1 MAVDAEADTCP
12 FCRSRHTM
20 DLFKINRRVPE
31 TIWKIMKHMNLL
43 ILLYITVISY
53 HAIMELARSN
63 SAGLFIKSIS
73 VLPLESTRFVVSV
86 FILYGAL
93 LLLFRLDLE
102 EEQLRLVKVMIEVAV
117 SVMITLVCGMAYTG
131 IIILVMVDIIHGSYT
146 MQRKV
151 KALIFVIIVYFIMDS
166 EILNLWY
173 KHVSF
178 SDYLIFYN
186 SKAAGILQS
195 ILNIMEL
202 VNIVMFILFLI
213 VSLRNQMDE
222 TARIMLLNE
231 ELTEANIKLEE
242 YSRKSA
248 EMAQMKERNR
258 LAREIHDTIGHA
270 LTGIVTGLEACLVIF
285 DLEPSLARKQMEAI
299 QEVARQGMKDVRRSV
314 NALRPDVLEQLTLDA
329 AIERMVDEMCR
340 STGIRFDYI
349 CTDSLSGLDQDE
361 EDIVYRILQESI
373 TNSVRHGK
381 PTRINIQI
389 ERTGQQLEI
398 LIRDNGIGCR
408 DLHKGFGLTH
418 MQERLDMLGGT
429 LSVNGNDGFEVR
441 AEIPLRFH
449 TGEVNVND

>member
-1 MAVDAEADTCP
+1 
-12 FCRSRHTM
+12 
-20 DLFKINRRVPE
+20 
-31 TIWKIMKHMNLL
+31 
-43 ILLYITVISY
+43 
-53 HAIMELARSN
+53 
-63 SAGLFIKSIS
+63 
-73 VLPLESTRFVVSV
+73 
-86 FILYGAL
+86 
-93 LLLFRLDLE
+93 
-102 EEQLRLVKVMIEVAV
+102 
-117 SVMITLVCGMAYTG
+117 
-131 IIILVMVDIIHGSYT
+131 
-146 MQRKV
+146 
-151 KALIFVIIVYFIMDS
+151 
-166 EILNLWY
+166 
-173 KHVSF
+173 
-178 SDYLIFYN
+178 
-186 SKAAGILQS
+186 
-195 ILNIMEL
+195 MEL

-314 NALRPDVLEQLTLDA
+314 
-329 AIERMVDEMCR
+329 VDEMCR

-361 EDIVYRILQESI
+361 EDVVYRILQESI

-381 PTRINIQI
+381 PTRISIRI
-389 ERTGQQLEI
+389 DRTGQQLVI
-398 LIRDNGIGCR
+398 LIKDNGIGCE

-429 LSVNGNDGFEVR
+429 LSVNG
-441 AEIPLRFH
+441 PLRFH